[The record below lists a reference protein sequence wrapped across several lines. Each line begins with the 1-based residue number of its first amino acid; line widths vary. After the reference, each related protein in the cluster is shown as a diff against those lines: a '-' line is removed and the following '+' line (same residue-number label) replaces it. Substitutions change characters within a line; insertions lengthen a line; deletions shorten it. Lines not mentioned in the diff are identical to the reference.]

1 MHRIGQ
7 PLFLLHAKLKQ
18 SEGVVAMAFCIF
30 QGSELCAEK
39 YK

>member
-1 MHRIGQ
+1 MHIGQ

-18 SEGVVAMAFCIF
+18 SEGMVAIAFCIF
-30 QGSELCAEK
+30 QGTELCVEK

>member
-1 MHRIGQ
+1 MYRIDQ
-7 PLFLLHAKLKQ
+7 PLFLPHTKLKQ
-18 SEGVVAMAFCIF
+18 SEGMVAIAFCIF